1 VVLIVELL
9 VCVEWTGDQGG
20 EVQEADQGA
29 QEPCQEDPGREEG
42 TWLPK
47 RQCLIIG
54 LGRAM

>member
-29 QEPCQEDPGREEG
+29 QEPCQEDPGCEEG
-42 TWLPK
+42 TWLSNW
-47 RQCLIIG
+47 
-54 LGRAM
+54 